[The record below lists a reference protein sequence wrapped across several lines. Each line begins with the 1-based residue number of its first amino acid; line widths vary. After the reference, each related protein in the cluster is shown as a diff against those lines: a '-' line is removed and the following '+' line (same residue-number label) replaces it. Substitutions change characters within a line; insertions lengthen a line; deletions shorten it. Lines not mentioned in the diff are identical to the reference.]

1 MFDENMN
8 FHKSTSEIYVPDGS
22 TAEAALTR
30 TTHLAIGAHQD
41 DLEFMALHGILEC
54 FGRDDRHFTG
64 VTVTNGAGSARNGIY
79 AHYTDEEM
87 QKVRR
92 LEQKKA
98 AVVGEYSAHVF
109 LDHSSAEVKDPMNLP
124 VVQDL
129 KAIVEAARPQVIYT
143 HNLADKHDTHIAVVL
158 RTLQALR
165 EIPREARPERVYG
178 CEVWRDLDWLCDAD
192 KTVFDV
198 QAHEN
203 LAMSLAGVFDSQ
215 ISGGKRYDL
224 ATQGRRRAN
233 ATYLASHAVDQ
244 TTAASFAVDL
254 TPLVENENLDP
265 AEFILEFIDRFRK
278 DVAARLAKLK

>member
-1 MFDENMN
+1 MN

-22 TAEAALTR
+22 TVELGLSR
-30 TTHLAIGAHQD
+30 TTHMAIAAHQD
-41 DLEFMALHGILEC
+41 DIEFMALHGILEC

-98 AVVGEYSAHVF
+98 AVIGEYSAHAF
-109 LDHSSAEVKDPMNLP
+109 LDYTSAEVKDGKNLP

-129 KAIVEAARPQVIYT
+129 KRIVEAARTKVIYT
-143 HNLADKHDTHIAVVL
+143 HNLADKHDTHVAVVL

-165 EIPREARPERVYG
+165 ELPREARPKRVYG
-178 CEVWRDLDWLCDAD
+178 CEAWRDLDWLCDAD
-192 KTVFDV
+192 KIVFDV

-244 TTAASFAVDL
+244 TKAASFAMDL
-254 TPLVENENLDP
+254 TPLVENENLNP
-265 AEFILEFIDRFRK
+265 GEYVLEFIDRFK
-278 DVAARLAKLK
+278 NDVSTRLAKLK

>member
-1 MFDENMN
+1 MN
-8 FHKSTSEIYVPDGS
+8 FHKSTSEIFVPDGS
-22 TAEAALTR
+22 AAEAALTR
-30 TTHLAIGAHQD
+30 TTHMAIGAHQD

-64 VTVTNGAGSARNGIY
+64 VSVTNGAGSARNGIY
-79 AHYTDEEM
+79 AHYADEEM

-98 AVVGEYSAHVF
+98 AVIGEYSAHIF
-109 LDHSSAEVKDPMNLP
+109 LDYSSAEVKDGKCLP

-129 KAIVEAARPQVIYT
+129 KKVIEAARPLVIYT
-143 HNLADKHDTHIAVVL
+143 HNLADKHDTHLAVVL

-165 EIPREARPERVYG
+165 QLPREMRPEHLHG

-192 KTVFDV
+192 KIVFDV

-215 ISGGKRYDL
+215 ICGGKRYDL
-224 ATQGRRRAN
+224 ATMGRRRAN
-233 ATYLASHAVDQ
+233 ATYLSSHSVDQ

-254 TPLVENENLDP
+254 TPLVENEELDP
-265 AEFILEFIDRFRK
+265 AEFILGFVDRFK
-278 DVAARLAKLK
+278 NDVSTRLAKLK